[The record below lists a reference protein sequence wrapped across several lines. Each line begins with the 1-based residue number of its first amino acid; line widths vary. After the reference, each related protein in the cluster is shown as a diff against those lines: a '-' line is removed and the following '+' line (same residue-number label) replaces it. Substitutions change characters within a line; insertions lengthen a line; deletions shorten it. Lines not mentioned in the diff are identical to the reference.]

1 MVSSSVIH
9 YSSNTGYYYST
20 LHEKELQTRNIKLLC
35 KNFFTQIAV
44 KRWNILLTFV
54 NDLCLNTFKS
64 KLDVVFVVNIHVPIT
79 LITGRPGQKTMSAV
93 Y

>member
-9 YSSNTGYYYST
+9 YSGNTGYYCST

-44 KRWNILLTFV
+44 ERWNILLTFV
-54 NDLCLNTFKS
+54 NALCLNTFKS
-64 KLDVVFVVNIHVPIT
+64 KLHTT
-79 LITGRPGQKTMSAV
+79 LITGRPGQKTMSAI